1 MNTYRI
7 DKKDLKNKNVLAEGY
22 KVFKN
27 DWSTKHGNYC
37 YADENGNVI
46 GTFHKV
52 DGNIEECKWGLHFSK
67 NPFHCF
73 NFYESVQWN
82 KFAKVRAYENIIE
95 CGEKTVAQ
103 VIEIVETY
111 TFDEFIE
118 ILKKYDWL
126 IDKGIIHSNGVNYS
140 KGVNNSKGVNCSDG
154 VNISYGVNYSKGVN
168 NSKGVNRS
176 NGVND
181 SDGVNYSKGVNNSKG
196 VNHSYGITKCE
207 GISNSCFCFGKS
219 GKNILF
225 NKKATEERIQQIKNN
240 IDWYPIFNNAFEMK
254 ENVKEWYEVNIPSV
268 LTIDNKTA
276 WGKMPSEVLK
286 YIQSLPEYNEKIFKK
301 ITGDIDD

>member
-27 DWSTKHGNYC
+27 DWSTKQGDYC
-37 YADENGNVI
+37 YADENGNVV

-52 DGNIEECKWGLHFSK
+52 DGNIKECKWGLHFSK

-95 CGEKTVAQ
+95 RSEKTVAQ

-126 IDKGIIHSNGVNYS
+126 IDKGVNYSNGVN
-140 KGVNNSKGVNCSDG
+140 N
-154 VNISYGVNYSKGVN
+154 
-168 NSKGVNRS
+168 S

-181 SDGVNYSKGVNNSKG
+181 SYGVNNSDG
-196 VNHSYGITKCE
+196 VNDSYGITKCE

-254 ENVKEWYEVNIPSV
+254 ENVKKWYEVNIPSI

-276 WGKMPSEVLK
+276 WAKMPSEVLK
-286 YIQSLPEYNEKIFKK
+286 YIQSLPEYDEKIFKK

>member
-1 MNTYRI
+1 M
-7 DKKDLKNKNVLAEGY
+7 LAEGY
-22 KVFKN
+22 KIFKN
-27 DWSTKHGNYC
+27 DWYTKHGKYC
-37 YADENGNVI
+37 YADENGNVV

-111 TFDEFIE
+111 DFNEFIE

-126 IDKGIIHSNGVNYS
+126 NDEGVNSSNGVNCSEGVSYS
-140 KGVNNSKGVNCSDG
+140 NEVNG
-154 VNISYGVNYSKGVN
+154 
-168 NSKGVNRS
+168 
-176 NGVND
+176 
-181 SDGVNYSKGVNNSKG
+181 
-196 VNHSYGITKCE
+196 SYGITNCE

-225 NKKATEERIQQIKNN
+225 NKKSTEERIQQIKNN
-240 IDWYPIFNNAFEMK
+240 INWYPIFNNAFEMK
-254 ENVKEWYEVNIPSV
+254 ENVKEWYEVNIPSI

-276 WGKMPSEVLK
+276 WAKMPSEVLK